1 MHGKTATKICIM
13 PEKFVDRLW
22 LNTILLSPQQHVAAE
37 GPASAVSGQTASATA
52 QHHALTA

>member
-22 LNTILLSPQQHVAAE
+22 LNTILLSPQHVGAE

-52 QHHALTA
+52 QHHDLTA